1 MSTRE
6 PGRGLHEAPRA
17 QHDHYTQAPSSAVH
31 HEKRAGG
38 IFHKKLV
45 ATVASVAAAV
55 VVVCGAATTASANP
69 LEAAA
74 SLFSAPAAQSL
85 DDHTVTTT
93 SPSGTTINLFDYW
106 VNSDDHLSINGNG
119 GVNANHRFQF
129 NNGGSGELLNRWT
142 GSTNPRSGIVNSTL
156 SGGYP
161 QLSDTWGGE
170 SLGYLF
176 DSSAQTGKT
185 SHLGVT
191 GLLQAQGGY
200 YVYDSSQNY
209 AAYNADKNAFDVY
222 DTWGI
227 NKAGNSPQGQFF
239 PFDAADKVFNEENG
253 QLVQNGITAQ
263 NNGDP
268 RYNDGNPVNHHFG
281 LSMSSRFVQPAGGT
295 TNSGD
300 DMVFDFAGDDD
311 VWVFIDDVLVGDLG
325 GIHDMASLSINFHTG
340 NIQIN
345 GSDNGTLR
353 NKYQAAGALDSTKWN
368 GNTFADG
375 SNHTLKFFYLKRG
388 ATDSNMKLKFNLVTV
403 PESDIFK
410 FDQDGDRV
418 EGAHFTLYKTD
429 ESYTTQGEKIG
440 SGTTDGNGRLTLT
453 NDVDNGVINFDD
465 LYAADNTNLYYRL
478 TEDGIPKGHRSSF
491 VETGGSMQ
499 LEYLPATAG
508 VDSTGGV
515 VINHGGMDADSAVW
529 QNGAFVGAKET
540 ITAPSVAY
548 KANDDL
554 SKSDE
559 QVDLDSGTL
568 FAVVLKRDMT
578 KDLGQTQTNA
588 WYAIAG
594 DSVGGYTIA
603 DKPSM
608 PGAIEMA
615 KKDPHA
621 FTMNTSGQ
629 YQVEIPFLPGDI
641 SKYYYLMDEASRND
655 AEYAVAIYH
664 TTASSIG
671 GATPENTVHVYSDD
685 IADGTNFQRQFATR
699 LLITNIEN
707 RLFVQKTDASGV
719 PLAGATFGLYTPDQ
733 VDVAADGTASIK
745 GDVTPFDKVTTQDSL
760 TDPVTLEGAGVFPM
774 TSDGHKPLS
783 KGTYYLK
790 EIGVPDG
797 YLMNDT
803 VTKVIID
810 DKGVHVDA
818 GTDTDGV
825 STFVGPGSL
834 MKSLGQFGAQDDINN
849 TLTWIKG
856 QRQTSDGTLDANGN
870 LSWSDTAT
878 GGTDEVHLEYGA
890 SGRVYQYG
898 PVTEGDPYRLET
910 DTGWLR
916 MGLTQDA
923 MPDGAVS
930 TGVRTDLTGKSL
942 NALFTGATCVRI
954 ADDRATGIEV
964 TKHVDV
970 PEGLEGNPDAKFA
983 FQFGLPEGNTYE
995 ARVFEHAGS
1004 ADETPVGDEFEL
1016 KNGDAHTLRDG
1027 QTIRVYCLA
1036 EGDSYTV
1043 RELTSAADGMPA
1055 GFTLTGREKGG
1066 QAVEGE
1072 GEAISGTVA
1081 RVNSDGTINR
1091 DNQLVFTNSYN
1102 VAPPVTLGEINAQKV
1117 LAGRDW
1123 KDGDSFKIYLRADD
1137 GTPMPE
1143 GAEASPVAGK
1153 TQVVKTATNED
1164 VFSFGSI
1171 EYTKPGTYI
1180 YSIAEV
1186 TPSENDPSWL
1196 GGFGYSSVE
1205 YRVTVK
1211 VADNHDGT
1219 MSEPDVTMQRVFND
1233 DGTSIENDPVT
1244 IDDKIAVVTN
1254 TYDTEK
1260 KTISFNVRKTYDDQ
1274 SGANQAVAGK
1284 FTFQVEALGGL
1295 NTADVPTGT
1304 VRFGDLAYSIDS
1316 GSVPLPKDSSGNT
1329 VTTATSSETGVAAF
1343 PHITF
1348 EGNDENRTYVYKV
1361 TEVPGSDA
1369 STTGGMTYDPAEYY
1383 VMVATDRV
1391 PTDDGT
1397 GTRLASTATYW
1408 NADGT
1413 PLESANS
1420 YIPFTNTYEV
1430 DSVTEA
1436 PVAVQKTL
1444 SGRAWEATDS
1454 FTFTLTPDNGAT
1466 RAAVASG
1473 AITQKAADSDAT
1485 AAPQTATEIAGEGN
1499 ATRKATFGAGNLVF
1513 SKPGTYTFAVTEDR
1527 PADADTTGI
1536 AYDGHRSKVTYV
1548 VTDLDANG
1556 KHTGKLTASVSYDN
1570 RQATTTP
1577 DTRVT
1582 DAAAFTNTYA
1592 ATGTYAGLDVVKT
1605 MTGAPLENGQ
1615 FPFTIEPQ
1623 TYDGVTAPAPAD
1635 GDWSF
1640 TNTKGAD
1647 DGNGAQKA
1655 TMSGK
1660 LSSLRFTQMSYGKTY
1675 VYKVAE
1681 THGADGSGFA
1691 YDTTYT
1697 GDAYVLIAVK
1707 PNPDN
1712 KAQLYTETTVVKG
1725 PDVTALVDTGGVDAL
1740 TPEAIA
1746 ALSDEDNY
1754 KQTTSSLDAGVTPT
1768 VPFVNSYAVEPVDYS
1783 AKAGLQIKKTFEGT
1797 GSASSAFS
1805 FTVTPLDSTAFAQD
1819 GSEFVMTTAAQAAA
1833 KLGIDGD
1840 SKTYETEAPVNLG
1853 DTAFVNLLPASG
1865 LTFTHDDV
1873 ANANGGNVYEYE
1885 VVENGTDGEPAGYA
1899 YDHTVYRVTIEVFDY
1914 GDSTIGVETSVHSVD
1929 PANPDE
1935 EELVDFKSIDA
1946 DSTPENSTA
1955 TIPFANTY
1963 NTTAS
1968 DAFTP
1973 QVTKKI
1979 EGIDSTDKA
1988 FSFALTATPE
1998 TQAKI
2003 AAGDLTV
2010 SDELAGGSETRATT
2024 GTIASDGQTLD
2035 FSGMTFAKAGD
2046 YTFTLAEAHDADD
2059 DATKDGVQNAGWTM
2073 DASTYDVT
2081 VTVADQGSKMT
2092 VTRVTV
2098 RDAAGNEVSPAVAGG
2113 KANLATFTNAYGVDL
2128 DYGVRAGMQIT
2139 KVLTGRD
2146 MTAGQFAWTVVPTGD
2161 NAAEAAARLG
2171 IPESG
2176 LVVDSSAAKNGE
2188 TATMPVSLAGASFSN
2203 DDAGKTYTYQVS
2215 ETTGGDAAAGY
2226 TNDATV
2232 YTVTIAPTFDA
2243 ATGVLSVTTTVD
2255 GGTYH
2260 EEKTVTSADTTTAA
2274 DPVTVPFA
2282 NSYKVQ
2288 PGSLGGEGAAKIVAT
2303 KQLTNRPMTD
2313 GEFTFAVTNARDTAS
2328 PAAVVATGTNAAD
2341 GTITFDEISYTTDGL
2356 EADAAKGL
2364 AQRTIGAD
2372 GSYTYTYSYLVSE
2385 DAPAAGSGVT
2395 AITGAQAITVTVT
2408 DKGDGS
2414 ALGVAVTYPEGG
2426 TGLTFVNQ
2434 YGEGAD
2440 ASVDVAGMKTLALGS
2455 PGLALTQADIA
2466 GKYTFTLTG
2475 VDEDGQP
2482 APLPDT
2488 TTANNDAAGNVTFG
2502 TITYTM
2508 AGVFGNASGTTA
2520 ADEGAADGGSD
2531 GDGAAPQSAP
2541 RTKTYTYTVTETG
2554 DVPGVTNDAA
2564 AQTGK
2569 TFTVTVTD
2577 NGDGTIS
2584 ATPSTGTDLKFS
2596 FENTYDVP
2604 PVPSDPTGAGN
2615 LTVTKAFT
2623 TTPDRPLAAGE
2634 FTFELVETA
2643 ADGTEKVVSTGTNDA
2658 NGTVTFGEV
2667 TFTGAD
2673 VGEHTYQ
2680 MREVAGSAGGVTY
2693 DPAEHTVTATVT
2705 DQKDGTLAVTWK
2717 AGDELVFSNT
2727 YEATPATATLA
2738 ASKQLA
2744 GATLTD
2750 GQFSFT
2756 VTSDDGAFESRTATN
2771 DASGQVNFGA
2781 FEFEKAGTYS
2791 FTIAETN
2798 DGQDR
2803 VTYDEATHKA
2813 TVTVT
2818 DDGEGHLVAK
2828 TAYDGDAAP
2837 VFTNTYTPP
2846 TPPTP
2851 PGGSDEPGTPGGPG
2865 GGSSMAKTSDA
2876 LPLFAVAALVIVAAV
2891 AVAGSVYALR
2901 RSRRT
2906 TGRHGA
2912 NRRR

>member
-17 QHDHYTQAPSSAVH
+17 QHGHYRQALSSAAH
-31 HEKRAGG
+31 HEKRVGG

-55 VVVCGAATTASANP
+55 VVVCGVATTASANP
-69 LEAAA
+69 FEAAA

-106 VNSDDHLSINGNG
+106 VNPDDHLSISGNG

-129 NNGGSGELLNRWT
+129 NSGSGETLNQWT
-142 GSTNPRSGIVNSTL
+142 GNANPRSGIVNSTL

-161 QLSDTWGGE
+161 QLSGTWGGE

-191 GLLQAQGGY
+191 GLLQAQDGY
-200 YVYDSSQNY
+200 YVDDSSQNY
-209 AAYNADKNAFDVY
+209 AAYNADENAFDVY
-222 DTWGI
+222 DTWGV
-227 NKAGNSPQGQFF
+227 NEAGKSPHGQFF

-253 QLVQNGITAQ
+253 QLVQNGITAK
-263 NNGDP
+263 NKGDS
-268 RYNDGNPVNHHFG
+268 RYNDGKPVNHHFG
-281 LSMSSRFVQPAGGT
+281 LSMSSRFVQPAGGKAKT
-295 TNSGD
+295 GA

-325 GIHDMASLSINFHTG
+325 GIHDRASLSINFSSG

-345 GSDNGTLR
+345 GSDNGTLLST
-353 NKYQAAGALDSTKWN
+353 YQAAGAQGSTEWN

-375 SNHTLKFFYLKRG
+375 SNHTLKFFYLERG

-418 EGAHFTLYKTD
+418 EGAHFTLYKTN
-429 ESYTTQGEKIG
+429 ESYTTQGDKVG

-465 LYAADNTNLYYRL
+465 LYDEDNANRYYRL
-478 TEDGIPKGHRSSF
+478 TEDGIPEGHRSSF

-499 LEYLPATAG
+499 LEYLPKTAG
-508 VDSTGGV
+508 VDSAGGI
-515 VINHGGMDADSAVW
+515 VINHGGMGPDSAVW
-529 QNGAFVGAKET
+529 QSGAFAGAKET

-559 QVDLDSGTL
+559 QVDLNSGTL

-578 KDLGQTQTNA
+578 KDLGQTQTDA

-603 DKPSM
+603 DKPNM
-608 PGAIEMA
+608 LGAIEMA

-621 FTMNTSGQ
+621 FTVNTSGQ
-629 YQVEIPFLPGDI
+629 YQVEIPFLPGDV

-655 AEYAVAIYH
+655 AQYVVAIYH
-664 TTASSIG
+664 TTAGSIG
-671 GATPENTVHVYSDD
+671 GATPENTVHVYSGD

-707 RLFVQKTDASGV
+707 RLFVQKTDASGN

-760 TDPVTLEGAGVFPM
+760 TDPVTLAGAGVFPM

-803 VTKVIID
+803 VAKVIVD

-834 MKSLGQFGAQDDINN
+834 MKSLEQFGAQDDINN

-870 LSWSDTAT
+870 LSWSDAAT
-878 GGTDEVHLEYGA
+878 GGADEVHLEHGA
-890 SGRVYQYG
+890 NGRVYQYG
-898 PVTEGDPYRLET
+898 PVTEGGPYRLET

-930 TGVRTDLTGKSL
+930 TGVRADLTGKSL

-970 PEGLEGNPDAKFA
+970 PEGLEGNPDAEFT
-983 FQFGLPEGNTYE
+983 FQFGLPEGSTYE

-1004 ADETPVGDEFEL
+1004 ADETPVGNEFEL
-1016 KNGDAHTLRDG
+1016 KNGDTHTLRDG
-1027 QTIRVYCLA
+1027 QTIRVYGLA
-1036 EGDSYTV
+1036 EGDAYTV

-1055 GFTLTGREKGG
+1055 GFTLTGCEKGG

-1072 GEAISGTVA
+1072 GDAISGTVA
-1081 RVNSDGTINR
+1081 PANSDGTINR

-1102 VAPPVTLGEINAQKV
+1102 VAPSVTLSEINAKKV

-1153 TQVVKTATNED
+1153 TQVVKTATNGD

-1171 EYTKPGTYI
+1171 EYAKPGTYI

-1205 YRVTVK
+1205 YRVTVR

-1233 DGTSIENDPVT
+1233 DGTSIENDSVT

-1260 KTISFNVRKTYDDQ
+1260 ETISFNVRKTYDDQ

-1295 NTADVPTGT
+1295 NTADVPTTGT
-1304 VRFGDLAYSIDS
+1304 VSFGDLAYSIAP

-1329 VTTATSSETGVAAF
+1329 VTTAMSSETGVAAF
-1343 PHITF
+1343 PYITF

-1361 TEVPGSDA
+1361 TEVPGSDT
-1369 STTGGMTYDPAEYY
+1369 STTGGMMYDPAEYY

-1391 PTDDGT
+1391 PTDDGP

-1408 NADGT
+1408 NANGT

-1420 YIPFTNTYEV
+1420 YIPFTNTYKV
-1430 DSVTEA
+1430 DSVAEA

-1454 FTFTLTPDNGAT
+1454 FKFTLTPDNEAT

-1473 AITQKAADSDAT
+1473 AIAQRADGSGAT
-1485 AAPQTATEIAGEGN
+1485 AAPQTATEIAGKGD
-1499 ATRKATFGAGNLVF
+1499 ATRTATFGAGNLVF
-1513 SKPGTYTFAVTEDR
+1513 SKPGTYTFAVTEDL

-1536 AYDGHRSKVTYV
+1536 DYDGHTSNVTYV

-1570 RQATTTP
+1570 RQATTTA
-1577 DTRVT
+1577 DMQVT

-1605 MTGAPLENGQ
+1605 MTGAPLENGR

-1623 TYDGVTAPAPAD
+1623 TYHGVTAPAPAD
-1635 GDWSF
+1635 GDRSF
-1640 TNTKGAD
+1640 TNTGGVD

-1660 LSSLRFTQMSYGKTY
+1660 LSSLRFTQLSYGKTY

-1681 THGADGSGFA
+1681 NHGVDGSGLA
-1691 YDTTYT
+1691 YDTAYT
-1697 GDAYVLIAVK
+1697 GDAYVLVAVK
-1707 PNPDN
+1707 PNPNN

-1725 PDVTALVDTGGVDAL
+1725 PGVTALVDAGGVDAL
-1740 TPEAIA
+1740 TSKAIA
-1746 ALSDEDNY
+1746 ALSDENNY
-1754 KQTTSSLDAGVTPT
+1754 KQTVSSLDAGATPT
-1768 VPFVNSYAVEPVDYS
+1768 VPFVN
-1783 AKAGLQIKKTFEGT
+1783 
-1797 GSASSAFS
+1797 
-1805 FTVTPLDSTAFAQD
+1805 
-1819 GSEFVMTTAAQAAA
+1819 
-1833 KLGIDGD
+1833 
-1840 SKTYETEAPVNLG
+1840 TYT
-1853 DTAFVNLLPASG
+1853 
-1865 LTFTHDDV
+1865 
-1873 ANANGGNVYEYE
+1873 
-1885 VVENGTDGEPAGYA
+1885 
-1899 YDHTVYRVTIEVFDY
+1899 
-1914 GDSTIGVETSVHSVD
+1914 
-1929 PANPDE
+1929 
-1935 EELVDFKSIDA
+1935 
-1946 DSTPENSTA
+1946 
-1955 TIPFANTY
+1955 
-1963 NTTAS
+1963 TTAS

-1979 EGIDSTDKA
+1979 EGIGRTDKA
-1988 FSFALTATPE
+1988 FSFVLTATHE

-2003 AAGDLTV
+2003 AAGDLAV

-2024 GTIASDGQTLD
+2024 GTIGAGGQTLD

-2092 VTRVTV
+2092 VARVTV
-2098 RDAAGNEVSPAVAGG
+2098 RDAAGNEVSPVVAGG
-2113 KANLATFTNAYGVDL
+2113 KANLATFTNAYSVDL

-2176 LVVDSSAAKNGE
+2176 LVVDSSAAKSGE
-2188 TATMPVSLAGASFSN
+2188 TAKMPVSLEGASFSS

-2232 YTVTIAPTFDA
+2232 YTVTVAPTFDA
-2243 ATGVLSVTTTVD
+2243 ATGVLSVTTAVD
-2255 GGTYH
+2255 GGTYR

-2282 NSYKVQ
+2282 NSYKAQ

-2303 KQLTNRPMTD
+2303 KQLANRPMTD
-2313 GEFTFAVTNARDTAS
+2313 GEFTFAVTNAHDTAS
-2328 PAAVVATGTNAAD
+2328 PAAVAARGANAAD
-2341 GTITFDEISYTTDGL
+2341 GTITFDKISYTTDGL

-2385 DAPAAGSGVT
+2385 DAPAPGSGVT

-2414 ALGVAVTYPEGG
+2414 ALGVAVTYPEGS
-2426 TGLTFVNQ
+2426 TGLIFVNQ
-2434 YGEGAD
+2434 YGKGAN

-2475 VDEDGQP
+2475 TDEDGQP
-2482 APLPDT
+2482 APLPHT

-2520 ADEGAADGGSD
+2520 AGEGAGGGVD
-2531 GDGAAPQSAP
+2531 GDAAAASAP

-2554 DVPGVTNDAA
+2554 DVPGVTNDVA

-2569 TFTVTVTD
+2569 TFKVTVTD

-2584 ATPSTGTDLKFS
+2584 AIPSTGTDLKFS

-2615 LTVTKAFT
+2615 LTVAKAFT

-2634 FTFELVETA
+2634 FSFELVEIA
-2643 ADGTEKVVSTGTNDA
+2643 ADGAEKVVSAGTNDA

-2693 DPAEHTVTATVT
+2693 DPAVHTVTATVT

-2717 AGDELVFSNT
+2717 ADEELTFSNT
-2727 YEATPATATLA
+2727 YEAAPVTATLE

-2744 GATLTD
+2744 GATLAD

-2756 VTSDDGAFESRTATN
+2756 VTSDDGTFESRTATN

-2798 DGQDR
+2798 DGQDY

-2818 DDGEGHLVAK
+2818 DDGKGHLVAK

-2846 TPPTP
+2846 TPPIP
-2851 PGGSDEPGTPGGPG
+2851 PGGSDELGTPGCPG
-2865 GGSSMAKTSDA
+2865 GGSSLAKTSDE
-2876 LPLFAVAALVIVAAV
+2876 LPLFALAALVIVAAV

-2901 RSRRT
+2901 RSCRA
-2906 TGRHGA
+2906 TGCHGA

>member
-6 PGRGLHEAPRA
+6 ADHGLPNASQA
-17 QHDHYTQAPSSAVH
+17 QHGSHESATSHKGETRREGIVH
-31 HEKRAGG
+31 KRLIAA
-38 IFHKKLV
+38 V
-45 ATVASVAAAV
+45 ACVAAAIIV
-55 VVVCGAATTASANP
+55 ACGAAATAIANP
-69 LEAAA
+69 LETATSFFPAA
-74 SLFSAPAAQSL
+74 SQPLE
-85 DDHTVTTT
+85 DHTVTTA

-106 VNSDDHLSINGNG
+106 VNDDDPLAVYG
-119 GVNANHRFQF
+119 GSGINANHRFQF
-129 NNGGSGELLNRWT
+129 TPAGEGSLNNWT
-142 GSTNPRSGIVNSTL
+142 GSENPLPGIVGNTL
-156 SGGYP
+156 VSGYP
-161 QLSDTWGGE
+161 QLAQKWSGE

-176 DSSAQTGKT
+176 DSSSQPGKT
-185 SHLGVT
+185 PYLGVT
-191 GLLQAQGGY
+191 GLLQARDGY
-200 YVYDSSQNY
+200 YEYDSSQNY
-209 AAYNADKNAFDVY
+209 AAYNADSNAFDVY
-222 DTWGI
+222 DTWGV
-227 NKAGNSPQGQFF
+227 NAAGGSPNGQFF
-239 PFDAADKVFNEENG
+239 PFDAADKVFNEKNG
-253 QLVQNGITAQ
+253 KLVQSGITAQ
-263 NNGDP
+263 NTGDP
-268 RYNDGNPVNHHFG
+268 RYNDGNPVNHYFG

-295 TNSGD
+295 TSSGD
-300 DMVFDFAGDDD
+300 DMVFEFTGDDD

-325 GIHDMASLSINFHTG
+325 GIHNAASFSVDFRTG
-340 NIQIN
+340 AIQIN
-345 GSDNGTLR
+345 GSDSGTLLSSFS
-353 NKYQAAGALDSTKWN
+353 AAGRDGSTTWN
-368 GNTFADG
+368 GATFADNT
-375 SNHTLKFFYLKRG
+375 NHTLKFFYLERG
-388 ATDSNMKLKFNLVTV
+388 SVDSNMKLKFNLVTV

-440 SGTTDGNGRLTLT
+440 SGATDGNGRLTLT
-453 NDVDNGVINFDD
+453 SDVDNSVINFDD
-465 LYAADNTNLYYRL
+465 LYAVDSTNRYSRL
-478 TEDGIPKGHRSSF
+478 TEDAIPEGHRSSF

-508 VDSTGGV
+508 VDSAGGV
-515 VINHGGMDADSAVW
+515 VINHGGMGPDSAVW
-529 QNGAFVGAKET
+529 QNGAFAGAKET
-540 ITAPSVAY
+540 LTAPAIVY

-554 SKSDE
+554 TKSDE
-559 QVDLDSGTL
+559 AVDLDSGTL
-568 FAVVLKRDMT
+568 FAVVLKRDMAH
-578 KDLGQTQTNA
+578 DLGQSQVSA

-594 DSVGGYTIA
+594 DPMGGFAIS

-615 KKDPHA
+615 KRDPHV
-621 FTMNTSGQ
+621 FVMNTSGQ

-641 SKYYYLMDEASRND
+641 SKYYYLMDEASRSD

-664 TTASSIG
+664 TTANSIG
-671 GATPENTVHVYSDD
+671 GATPENTVRVYSDD
-685 IADGTNFQRQFATR
+685 IEDGTNFQRQFATR

-707 RLFVQKTDASGV
+707 RLFVQKTDTSGA

-733 VDVAADGTASIK
+733 VEVAADGTASIK
-745 GDVTPFDKVTTQDSL
+745 GDVAPFDKVTTQDSL
-760 TDPVTLEGAGVFPM
+760 TDPIALEGAGVFPM

-797 YLMNDT
+797 YLVNDT
-803 VTKVIID
+803 VTKVIVD
-810 DKGVHVDA
+810 DRGVHADA
-818 GTDTDGV
+818 GTGADGV
-825 STFVGPGSL
+825 STFVGAGSL
-834 MKSLGQFGAQDDINN
+834 MRSLGQFGAQDALNN
-849 TLTWIKG
+849 TLTWVKG

-870 LSWSDTAT
+870 LSWNDTAT
-878 GGTDEVHLEYGA
+878 GGTDEVHLECGA
-890 SGRVYQYG
+890 NGRVYQYG

-930 TGVRTDLTGKSL
+930 TGVRTNLTGKSL

-970 PEGLEGNPDAKFA
+970 PEGLEGNPDAQFT
-983 FQFGLPEGNTYE
+983 FQFELPEGNAYE

-1016 KNGDAHTLRDG
+1016 KNGDTHTLRDG

-1043 RELTSAADGMPA
+1043 RELTSTDEGMPA
-1055 GFTLTGREKGG
+1055 GFTLAGREKGG

-1072 GEAISGTVA
+1072 GDAISGTVA

-1143 GAEASPVAGK
+1143 GVEASPVAGK
-1153 TQVVKTATNED
+1153 TQVVKIATNED

-1211 VADNHDGT
+1211 VADNRDGT

-1244 IDDKIAVVTN
+1244 IDDKVAVVTN

-1304 VRFGDLAYSIDS
+1304 VRFGDLAYSIDP

-1361 TEVPGSDA
+1361 TEVPDSDA

-1430 DSVTEA
+1430 DSVAEA

-1454 FTFTLTPDNGAT
+1454 FKFTLTPDNAAT

-1499 ATRKATFGAGNLVF
+1499 ATRKATFGAGDLVF
-1513 SKPGTYTFAVTEDR
+1513 SKPGTYTFAVTENR
-1527 PADADTTGI
+1527 PADANATGI

-1570 RQATTTP
+1570 RQATTTA
-1577 DTRVT
+1577 DTQVT

-1635 GDWSF
+1635 GDRSF

-1725 PDVTALVDTGGVDAL
+1725 PDVTALVDAGGVDAL

-1746 ALSDEDNY
+1746 ALSDENY
-1754 KQTTSSLDAGVTPT
+1754 QQTTSSLDTGVTPT
-1768 VPFVNSYAVEPVDYS
+1768 VPFVNSYGVEPVDYS

-1885 VVENGTDGEPAGYA
+1885 VVENGTDGEPAGYT

-1914 GDSTIGVETSVHSVD
+1914 GDGTIGVETSVHSVD
-1929 PANPDE
+1929 PDNPDE

-2010 SDELAGGSETRATT
+2010 SDALAGDGETQTTT
-2024 GTIASDGQTLD
+2024 GAVTADGQTLD
-2035 FSGMTFAKAGD
+2035 FSGMTFAKPGD
-2046 YTFTLAEAHDADD
+2046 YTFTLAEAHDVDD
-2059 DATKDGVQNAGWTM
+2059 DATKGGVQNAGWTM
-2073 DASTYDVT
+2073 DVATYDVM

-2092 VTRVTV
+2092 VARVTV

-2128 DYGVRAGMQIT
+2128 AYGVRAGMQIT

-2146 MTAGQFAWTVVPTGD
+2146 MTAGQFAWTVTPTGD

-2176 LVVDSSAAKNGE
+2176 LTVASGAAADGQ
-2188 TATMPVSLAGASFSN
+2188 TATMPVPLTGASFSN
-2203 DDAGKTYTYQVS
+2203 ADTGKTYTYQVS
-2215 ETTGGDAAAGY
+2215 ETTGGGAGY

-2232 YTVTIAPTFDA
+2232 YTVTIAPTFDT

-2260 EEKTVTSADTTTAA
+2260 EEKTVTSADVTTTA
-2274 DPVTVPFA
+2274 DPVTVSFA
-2282 NSYKVQ
+2282 NSYQAQ
-2288 PGSLGGEGAAKIVAT
+2288 PGSLGGEGAAKIAAT

-2313 GEFTFAVTNARDTAS
+2313 GEFTFAVTNAHDTAS
-2328 PAAVVATGTNAAD
+2328 PAAVVATGSNAAD
-2341 GTITFDEISYTTDGL
+2341 GTITFDEITYTTDGL

-2372 GSYTYTYSYLVSE
+2372 GSYTYTYSYLVAE
-2385 DAPAAGSGVT
+2385 DAPAAGSGVM
-2395 AITGAQAITVTVT
+2395 AITSAQAITVTVT

-2414 ALGVAVTYPEGG
+2414 ALGVAVAYPEGN
-2426 TGLTFVNQ
+2426 TGLTFVNR
-2434 YGEGAD
+2434 YGEDAD

-2455 PGLALTQADIA
+2455 PGLALSQADIA

-2475 VDEDGQP
+2475 ADEDGQA
-2482 APLPDT
+2482 APLPTT
-2488 TTANNDAAGNVTFG
+2488 TTANSDAAGNVTFG

-2520 ADEGAADGGSD
+2520 AGEGAADGD
-2531 GDGAAPQSAP
+2531 DAVTQSVL

-2554 DVPGVTNDAA
+2554 DVPGVTNDKA

-2569 TFTVTVTD
+2569 AFTVTVTD

-2584 ATPSTGTDLKFS
+2584 ATPSTGTDLKFL

-2643 ADGTEKVVSTGTNDA
+2643 ADGAEKVVSTGTNDA

-2693 DPAEHTVTATVT
+2693 DPAVHTVTATVA

-2717 AGDELVFSNT
+2717 ADEEPVFSNT
-2727 YEATPATATLA
+2727 YEAAPATATLE

-2744 GATLTD
+2744 GATLAD
-2750 GQFSFT
+2750 GQFLFT
-2756 VTSDDGAFESRTATN
+2756 VTSDDGTFESRTATN
-2771 DASGQVNFGA
+2771 DAAGQVNFGT
-2781 FEFEKAGTYS
+2781 FEFDQAGTYS

-2803 VTYDEATHKA
+2803 VTYDEATRKA

-2846 TPPTP
+2846 TPS
-2851 PGGSDEPGTPGGPG
+2851 GGSDEPGTPGGPG

-2891 AVAGSVYALR
+2891 AVVGSVYALR

-2912 NRRR
+2912 SRRR